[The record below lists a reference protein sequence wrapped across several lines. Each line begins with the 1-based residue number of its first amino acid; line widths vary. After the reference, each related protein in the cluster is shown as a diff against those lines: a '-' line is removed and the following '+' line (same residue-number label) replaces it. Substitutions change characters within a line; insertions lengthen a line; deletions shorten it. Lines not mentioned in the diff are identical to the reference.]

1 MNGRWE
7 PHAIKYGTEENYK
20 LKAIRTFTDQR
31 SSRFRKTTVSVYR
44 IPFLLNHYCFLPDDA
59 ILMVTFNKTLS
70 NYIRYLYEKI
80 DEEEK
85 IDLFNLI
92 SEDEGK
98 VQIATVDSLIY
109 KYFCKYKDKNKLN

>member
-1 MNGRWE
+1 MEGGNHMQLNMEQRKIINSKPSG
-7 PHAIKYGTEENYK
+7 HSLIKGV
-20 LKAIRTFTDQR
+20 AG
-31 SSRFRKTTVSVYR
+31 SGKTTVSVYR

-98 VQIATVDSLIY
+98 VQIATVDSLR
-109 KYFCKYKDKNKLN
+109 